1 MHCILNYKSNY
12 YNKEGGAENLIYLEF
27 DIENSLQCGFLSVP
41 VAQFLGR
48 VDQTMVEE
56 GEFTFALNGVLVG

>member
-1 MHCILNYKSNY
+1 M
-12 YNKEGGAENLIYLEF
+12 EF
-27 DIENSLQCGFLSVP
+27 DIEHNLQCGFLSVP

-56 GEFTFALNGVLVG
+56 GEFTFALNGVLFGENVFAYDLLFKLTGKKLIKSMQK